1 MIVSFSRS
9 QCECWIAMWW
19 KFRNFALAIN
29 MMEHQNCQIVN
40 LGRVEANGAPSLKNT
55 DKSAIAVLAT
65 RNLVLF
71 PEVTIPVDLVRESAL
86 KVARYAV
93 GQKKLVILACQ
104 NGESADTPRSAAD
117 IAPYAVFAHVIDI
130 IDLPDDSHTALVR
143 GVARAKVL
151 GDAGKEAFPGCD
163 LSVKARALSEKV
175 PVGDDKEWG
184 VLGESIRACV
194 KELGQKGIEDPM
206 LLQAVDESHST
217 EWMINTLA
225 THLPLPRP
233 DKVAM
238 LAIPRLKHRGI
249 RLLSLIGNLGQK
261 ADIANSI
268 KRKAHEEMT
277 RSQRE
282 AFLRE
287 QMDAIHS
294 ELYGAESDALEGLRR
309 RAVDASLPEAVR
321 ARFDKEA
328 AQLGRVSPSHPDY
341 AVGFGYLETLL
352 DLPWGVTTPLNND
365 FSGAERILD
374 SEHFGLEKVKERV
387 LEQLAA
393 MMNNPEGH
401 SPIICLVGPPGVGKT
416 SLGKSVADALGRRYQ
431 RVSLGGLHDEAEI
444 RGHRRTYVGAM
455 PGRII
460 DAIRRSGSSN
470 PVLLLDEVDKI
481 GTDFK
486 GDPSAALLEVLDPE
500 QNCRFHDNYVDVD
513 FDLSNVL
520 FIATANTLQP
530 ISQPLL
536 DRMEVIEISGYSEE
550 EKEEIALRHLIPRE
564 LKKNLIA
571 EEDLVF
577 SREAVD
583 KIISEYTAESGVRQL
598 EKAISSVVRKLI
610 LRKMRGGEIPRELS
624 PTDIRELLG
633 PETRRHDRFEAG
645 DTPGVVTG
653 LAWTA
658 AGGEILFVESSLA
671 KAKGGDRLTLTGNL
685 GDVMKESA
693 VIALQYVRSHAGDYG
708 IAPERFE
715 EERLHI
721 HVPEGAIPKDGPS
734 AGITMATSIVS
745 AFTGR
750 PVRPRLAMTGEA
762 TLRGK
767 VLPVGGIREK
777 VLAAKRA
784 GIIDIILCADNRRDI
799 EEIPASYLAG
809 LNFHYVSTISEVL
822 SFALGV

>member
-1 MIVSFSRS
+1 
-9 QCECWIAMWW
+9 
-19 KFRNFALAIN
+19 
-29 MMEHQNCQIVN
+29 MEHQNCQIVN
-40 LGRVEANGAPSLKNT
+40 LGSVDIKGSPSVKDT

-71 PEVTIPVDLVRESAL
+71 PDVTIPVDLVRESAL
-86 KVARYAV
+86 KVARYAA

-104 NGESADTPRSAAD
+104 NDPSADTPRSAAD
-117 IAPYAVFAHVIDI
+117 IAQYAVFAHVIDI

-143 GVARAKVL
+143 GVARAKVV
-151 GDAGKEAFPGCD
+151 GDAAAPAFPGCD
-163 LSVKARALSEKV
+163 LSVSARVLRENV
-175 PVGDDKEWG
+175 PSDDDKEWT

-206 LLQAVDESHST
+206 LIQAADEAHST
-217 EWMINTLA
+217 DWMINTLA

-238 LAIPRLKHRGI
+238 LAMPRLKQRGI
-249 RLLSLIGNLGQK
+249 KLLSLIGKLGQK

-268 KRKAHEEMT
+268 KKKAHEEMS
-277 RSQRE
+277 RNQRE

-287 QMDAIHS
+287 QMDAIHT

-309 RAVDASLPEAVR
+309 RAAEVPMPEAVR

-352 DLPWGVTTPLNND
+352 GLPWGVKTELNND
-365 FSGAERILD
+365 FAEAERVLD
-374 SEHFGLEKVKERV
+374 SEHYGLEKVKERV

-401 SPIICLVGPPGVGKT
+401 SPILCLVGPPGVGKT
-416 SLGKSVADALGRRYQ
+416 SLGKSVAEALGRRYQ

-455 PGRII
+455 PGRVI
-460 DAIRRSGSSN
+460 DAVRRAGSSN

-481 GTDFK
+481 GSDFK

-513 FDLSNVL
+513 FDLSDVL
-520 FIATANTLQP
+520 FIATANTLQTL
-530 ISQPLL
+530 SQPLL
-536 DRMEVIEISGYSEE
+536 DRMEVIEISGYSAE
-550 EKEEIALRHLIPRE
+550 EKVEIALNHLIPRKLSE
-564 LKKNLIA
+564 NLIPR
-571 EEDLVF
+571 DSLSF
-577 SREAVD
+577 SREALE
-583 KIISEYTAESGVRQL
+583 KIIGEYTAESGVRQL
-598 EKAISSVVRKLI
+598 EKSISAVTRKLI
-610 LRKMRGGEIPRELS
+610 LRKMRGGEIPAELS
-624 PTDIRELLG
+624 AADVRELLG
-633 PETRRHDRFEAG
+633 PETRRRDRYDIG

-693 VIALQYVRSHAGDYG
+693 VIALQYVRSHADEFG
-708 IAPERFE
+708 IDPERFE
-715 EERLHI
+715 SERLHI

-750 PVRPRLAMTGEA
+750 PVRQRLAMTGEI

-784 GIIDIILCADNRRDI
+784 GITDIILCAENRRDI
-799 EEIPASYLAG
+799 DEIPAPYLTG
-809 LNFHYVSTISEVL
+809 LEFHYVESVSDVL
-822 SFALGV
+822 TFALSL